1 MIVMHALSDDEILAG
16 WSYFREWRASRN
28 ALLLFDALERVNRA
42 ERAWIA
48 ERGPRTPLR
57 REWQVLRRCV
67 MRGLARLR
75 GPLLAASTPAQTEQ
89 ALFRGKRRA
98 TLARRDQLNVLEVE
112 IALRG
117 STIEQAMKIL
127 AGFGRPRAR
136 GYLTRKA
143 SELGM
148 TPRRKASAGSKRARN
163 RNRRETATGLHEN
176 EIAPGHRR
184 YRSR

>member
-1 MIVMHALSDDEILAG
+1 MIVMHELSDDAILAG
-16 WSYFREWRASRN
+16 WSYFREWRTSRN
-28 ALLLFDALERVNRA
+28 ALLLFDALEQVNRA

-48 ERGPRTPLR
+48 ERGSRTPLR

-117 STIEQAMKIL
+117 SSIEQAMQIL
-127 AGFGRPRAR
+127 AGLGRPRAR
-136 GYLTRKA
+136 SYLVRKA
-143 SELGM
+143 SELGL
-148 TPRRKASAGSKRARN
+148 TPRQKASAGGKRARN
-163 RNRRETATGLHEN
+163 RSKRETATGLHEN

>member
-1 MIVMHALSDDEILAG
+1 MIVMHELSDDAILAG
-16 WSYFREWRASRN
+16 WSYFREWRTSRN
-28 ALLLFDALERVNRA
+28 ALLLFDALEQVNRA

-48 ERGPRTPLR
+48 ARGSRTPLR

-117 STIEQAMKIL
+117 SSIEQAMQIL
-127 AGFGRPRAR
+127 AGLGRPRAR
-136 GYLTRKA
+136 SYLVRKA
-143 SELGM
+143 SELGL
-148 TPRRKASAGSKRARN
+148 TPRQKASAGSKRARN
-163 RNRRETATGLHEN
+163 RSKRETATGLHEN

>member
-1 MIVMHALSDDEILAG
+1 MIVIHALSDDEIIAG

-42 ERAWIA
+42 EGAWIA
-48 ERGPRTPLR
+48 ECGPRTPLR
-57 REWQVLRRCV
+57 QEWQVLRRCV

-112 IALRG
+112 IALHG
-117 STIEQAMKIL
+117 SSIEQAMQIL

-136 GYLTRKA
+136 SYLVRKA
-143 SELGM
+143 SELGL
-148 TPRRKASAGSKRARN
+148 TPRQKASTGSKRARN
-163 RNRRETATGLHEN
+163 RSKRETATGLHEN